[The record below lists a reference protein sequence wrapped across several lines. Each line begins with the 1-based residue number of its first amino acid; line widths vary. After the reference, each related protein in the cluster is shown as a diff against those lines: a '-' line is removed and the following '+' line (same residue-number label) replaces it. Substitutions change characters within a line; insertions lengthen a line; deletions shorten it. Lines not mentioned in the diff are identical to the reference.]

1 MPGMVMKR
9 LSAVGV
15 VLVPLLI
22 NVLANAFYD
31 VLRANVGAVA
41 EVLRSTWF
49 PFVLFMV
56 LAAIWLF
63 WVFGPLSKTKNAKPR
78 PETSAQAEGATG
90 TGSASESTVRF
101 TDSLSHLVIPGPG
114 NPTLH
119 QVGYQTE
126 GRRHYAHGAFKQ
138 RPKAIRFS
146 KPEDRLLRS
155 TDLPFE
161 MSCGSGQIVVEKFYA
176 DGVVIDEVGTIGDP
190 VAFVAYFEDE

>member
-1 MPGMVMKR
+1 MVTKR

-15 VLVPLLI
+15 VLVPFLI
-22 NVLANAFYD
+22 NVLANVFYD
-31 VLRANVGAVA
+31 VLKANVGAVA
-41 EVLRSTWF
+41 DVLRSTWF

-56 LAAIWLF
+56 LAAMWLF
-63 WVFGPLSKTKNAKPR
+63 WVFGPLSKTRTAKPR
-78 PETSAQAEGATG
+78 PPGASAQAEAATG
-90 TGSASESTVRF
+90 TGTASESTVRF
-101 TDSLSHLVIPGPG
+101 TDGLSHLVIPGPG

-126 GRRHYAHGAFKQ
+126 GRRHYAYGAFKQ

-161 MSCGSGQIVVEKFYA
+161 MSCGRGQIVVEKFYA
-176 DGVVIDEVGTIGDP
+176 DGVVIDEVGTVGDP
-190 VAFVAYFEDE
+190 VAFVAYFENE